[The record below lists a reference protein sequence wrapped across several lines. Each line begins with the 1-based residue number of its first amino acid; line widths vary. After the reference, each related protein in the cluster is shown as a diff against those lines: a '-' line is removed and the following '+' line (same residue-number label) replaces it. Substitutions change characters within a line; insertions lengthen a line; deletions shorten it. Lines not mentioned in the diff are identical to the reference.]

1 MDVRLTK
8 LKGGACDRAGMC
20 LVLPLGLAVLLQA
33 CGTISPGGTEPPAVS
48 PSAVQTIGSA
58 PPQGVELS
66 VSGASAAE
74 TAAKAAEPDVQVVR
88 VPLVEAPQGRKIQE
102 GARDEISDQSPSAPP
117 AAAVVETAPIPKA
130 VPPSSPLAHAAV
142 APKDPRTFSVT
153 VGHKDKTHI
162 GYGAGHDMGFII
174 NGVQGRDLVVVRGQ
188 EYTFEVRTDIKHDFY
203 LSNSSVGWGGAP
215 FTEGVSGQF
224 TFDGDVVF
232 RPTEKTPDLL
242 YYQCRNHQYMG
253 GRIAVVNTAA
263 DVAAAEARLAK
274 DRAAAVTEKQ
284 NQGKVE
290 SSAELK
296 AQQKISYAEMLFK
309 FKSANLPDDRK
320 KAITDRIA
328 LAKQHKDKGDF
339 ARATALAGEAA
350 DILSGKQ
357 PAVSGPS
364 AEELAE
370 QEKIYTE
377 RLQGLQ
383 ALQKSHADS
392 VKRAQKS
399 GKKGGIVDYDHK
411 EVDKLTAEAQDLA
424 KARRY
429 DEAAKVVGKS
439 ELLVTK
445 ALNDML
451 SSQTLVYELT
461 FDTPKDEYDYEFA
474 RFKSYDELIP
484 VAIDVRK
491 PNEQAISLMQTY
503 VNKAH
508 FYRDKAAES
517 AAATR
522 FEEAIAIM
530 RDATAEVRRGLMA
543 LGVSM

>member
-1 MDVRLTK
+1 MF
-8 LKGGACDRAGMC
+8 
-20 LVLPLGLAVLLQA
+20 LVLSLGLVVLLQA
-33 CGTISPGGTEPPAVS
+33 CGTVSSVGNEPPVTT
-48 PSAVQTIGSA
+48 PSAGQSNVQLIPAQAAEPSA
-58 PPQGVELS
+58 PGT
-66 VSGASAAE
+66 GAAE
-74 TAAKAAEPDVQVVR
+74 SAAKASEPDVQVVR
-88 VPLVEAPQGRKIQE
+88 VPLVDAPQGRKVQE
-102 GARDEISDQSPSAPP
+102 GPRDEVSVQSPPTPSAEV
-117 AAAVVETAPIPKA
+117 VVEPVPISKA
-130 VPPSSPLAHAAV
+130 VPSPPVITAV
-142 APKDPRTFSVT
+142 TPKDPRTFLVA

-162 GYGAGHDMGFII
+162 GYGAGHEMGFII
-174 NGVQGRDLVVVRGQ
+174 NGLQGRDLVVIRGN

-224 TFDGDVVF
+224 TYDGDVVF
-232 RPTEKTPDLL
+232 KPTEKTPDLL

-263 DVAAAEARLAK
+263 DVEAAEARLAK
-274 DRAAAVTEKQ
+274 DRAAAVVEKQ
-284 NQGKVE
+284 NKGKVE

-296 AQQKISYAEMLFK
+296 AQQKISYADMLFK

-320 KAITDRIA
+320 KAISDRIA
-328 LAKQHKDKGDF
+328 LAKQHKEKSDF

-357 PAVSGPS
+357 PVASGPS

-370 QEKIYTE
+370 QERTYSE

-383 ALQKSHADS
+383 SLQKSHADS

-411 EVDKLTAEAQDLA
+411 EVDRLMAEAQDLA

-429 DEAAKVVGKS
+429 DEAAKAVGKS

-491 PNEQAISLMQTY
+491 PNEQAISLMQSY